1 MLFEPIARSNF
12 GSLFVFHWLG
22 NDSGTVPD
30 RALSMLAIV
39 EEISSAILRVCIDRP
54 KPSTAALIIDQERV
68 RDSIRSISI
77 GEALVIGR
85 LGIDNGTHVDETEDW
100 PFDQL
105 GDALFCLF
113 VFFFRFWPS
122 PKRLKGPQPET
133 LESPHFPRR

>member
-77 GEALVIGR
+77 GEAFVIGR

-113 VFFFRFWPS
+113 VCLFFVS
-122 PKRLKGPQPET
+122 G
-133 LESPHFPRR
+133 HRRKD